1 MRVVYTQAGT
11 NKRGRKENTNYTRNF
26 AAVLIAPSSSLS
38 LIYGYFARRKG
49 ERERERE
56 TTPNTVGNHKDV
68 LHRSMDSEE
77 RKRLKPVGGGAGKTR
92 FMDGGNQI

>member
-1 MRVVYTQAGT
+1 M
-11 NKRGRKENTNYTRNF
+11 
-26 AAVLIAPSSSLS
+26 LPPPLCLS
-38 LIYGYFARRKG
+38 YMVTLHDGK

-68 LHRSMDSEE
+68 LDRSMDSEE